1 VLWENPDH
9 EEGCDQRVAVR
20 SQEDKA
26 MRCRVVRHVTTIIV
40 ALGLVLVI
48 EVADARE
55 HLYEAM
61 GMAKI
66 PPKAAPDFTLP
77 TFDGKQVSL
86 REYRGKVV
94 FLNFWAT
101 WCIPCREE
109 MPALERLHQTY
120 HQSQDFAVISID
132 YKESAEQ
139 VKAFF
144 QKHALSFPALL
155 DESGSVS
162 RDYLVSGMP
171 TTYLIGRDGM
181 LLARG
186 VGGRD
191 WTRAEALD
199 LIKALV
205 KPDPEAQAPRLQ
217 GSP

>member
-1 VLWENPDH
+1 
-9 EEGCDQRVAVR
+9 
-20 SQEDKA
+20 
-26 MRCRVVRHVTTIIV
+26 MRCLVVLRVTTIV
-40 ALGLVLVI
+40 AALGLLWVAKA
-48 EVADARE
+48 ADAQD

-61 GMAKI
+61 GMAKVS
-66 PPKAAPDFTLP
+66 PKAAPDFTLP
-77 TFDGKQVSL
+77 AVDGKQVSL
-86 REYRGKVV
+86 QDYRGKVV

-120 HQSQDFAVISID
+120 QQSQDFAVISID

-144 QKHALSFPALL
+144 QKHALTFPALL
-155 DESGSVS
+155 DQSGSVS
-162 RDYLVSGMP
+162 RDYLLSGMP

-191 WTRAEALD
+191 WTRAEALA

-205 KPDPEAQAPRLQ
+205 KPAPEARQPRTQ

>member
-1 VLWENPDH
+1 
-9 EEGCDQRVAVR
+9 
-20 SQEDKA
+20 
-26 MRCRVVRHVTTIIV
+26 MRCLVVLRVTTIIA
-40 ALGLVLVI
+40 ALGLLWVAKA
-48 EVADARE
+48 ADAQD

-61 GMAKI
+61 GMAKV

-77 TFDGKQVSL
+77 AVDGKQVSL
-86 REYRGKVV
+86 QDYRGKVV

-120 HQSQDFAVISID
+120 RQSQDFAVISID

-144 QKHALSFPALL
+144 QKHALTFPALL
-155 DESGSVS
+155 DQSGSVS

-191 WTRAEALD
+191 WTRAEALA

-205 KPDPEAQAPRLQ
+205 KPAPEARQPRTQ

>member
-1 VLWENPDH
+1 MQCL
-9 EEGCDQRVAVR
+9 
-20 SQEDKA
+20 
-26 MRCRVVRHVTTIIV
+26 VVRHVATILA
-40 ALGLVLVI
+40 ALGLLLVGKA
-48 EVADARE
+48 ADAQD

-61 GMAKI
+61 GMAKV
-66 PPKAAPDFTLP
+66 PPKAAPDFTLS
-77 TFDGKQVSL
+77 TVDGKQVSL
-86 REYRGKVV
+86 QAYRGKVV

-109 MPALERLHQTY
+109 MPALERLHQMY
-120 HQSQDFAVISID
+120 QRSQNFAVISID

-144 QKHALSFPALL
+144 QQHALSFPALL
-155 DESGSVS
+155 DQSGSVS

-191 WTRAEALD
+191 WTRVEALD
-199 LIKALV
+199 LINALV
-205 KPDPEAQAPRLQ
+205 KPDPEAQQPRTQGAP
-217 GSP
+217 